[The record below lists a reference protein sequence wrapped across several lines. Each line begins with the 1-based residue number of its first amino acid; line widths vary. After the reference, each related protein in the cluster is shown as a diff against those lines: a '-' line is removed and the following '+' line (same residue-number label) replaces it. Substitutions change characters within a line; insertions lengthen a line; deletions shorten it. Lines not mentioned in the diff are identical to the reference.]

1 MSDDGDQSP
10 LERLPRKR
18 LNLISALTTFRR
30 TRKAVKAGVP
40 LYDWTPA
47 QLRDKGFSGP
57 WALNVYTSL
66 IASLPAA
73 LLVMAV
79 APNQFL
85 IAFLVPTHFSILTF
99 LAGWGSLKAKDS
111 TRDSRARA
119 RRAYLYLNSTYGLP
133 YQRALALA
141 FPVFW
146 GINSW
151 VTDLEQA
158 GLLLLL
164 IFFFPL
170 AYGGASQFRLTFIE
184 TPEHLFQ
191 INGYSKRMRHFWQKK
206 RPDDPPRAK
215 YNLVVLLG
223 GLLCFYI
230 ILRILIALSWFIVE
244 FLTTITMLV
253 TS

>member
-10 LERLPRKR
+10 LEKPPRKR
-18 LNLISALTTFRR
+18 LNPISSLTTFRR
-30 TRKAVKAGVP
+30 TRKAVRAGEP
-40 LYDWTPA
+40 LFDWTLA
-47 QLRDKGFSGP
+47 QLRDKGFAEP
-57 WALNVYTSL
+57 WTLTVQTSL
-66 IASLPAA
+66 VASLPAV

-85 IAFLVPTHFSILTF
+85 IAFLVPTHLTVLAF
-99 LAGWGSLKAKDS
+99 LAGWGSLKEKDS
-111 TRDSRARA
+111 ARESRARA

-146 GINSW
+146 GISSW
-151 VTDLEQA
+151 VGVLEQA

-164 IFFFPL
+164 IFLVPL
-170 AYGGASQFRLTFIE
+170 VYGGGNQYRLTFMEI
-184 TPEHLFQ
+184 PDHLFQ
-191 INGYSKRMRHFWQKK
+191 INGYSTRVRHFWQKK
-206 RPDDPPRAK
+206 RPDDPPWAK
-215 YNLVVLLG
+215 YNLAVLIG
-223 GLLCFYI
+223 GLVCFYL

-253 TS
+253 IG